1 MLKDL
6 EFIPIQQHK
15 FIPIQQYKLI
25 KPRDCF
31 LKLKEESLN
40 SFFTCVDFGIKANEF
55 LAKCGVREPSS
66 YDFDKISVGPTHKL
80 WNLYVEKYPIIL
92 EKINPNLEKI
102 LNLASPPTNSKFRV
116 TAIKYFIDNFDKKY
130 AKAYK
135 PEQINIAFIPCSN
148 FDACTKPSDCFTNY
162 KCMIMNFKIIHE
174 DLRSKA
180 GKLGVRQNPNRA
192 KLINRLIESPPSNAN
207 VAKEVFDYLNTQQ
220 E

>member
-130 AKAYK
+130 AKMHDN
-135 PEQINIAFIPCSN
+135 EF
-148 FDACTKPSDCFTNY
+148 
-162 KCMIMNFKIIHE
+162 
-174 DLRSKA
+174 
-180 GKLGVRQNPNRA
+180 
-192 KLINRLIESPPSNAN
+192 
-207 VAKEVFDYLNTQQ
+207 
-220 E
+220 